1 MSSKKAKSKPAEGA
15 RELELRP
22 APTFLAQRL
31 AFFDKLWDAEQQVI
45 AQKPRESINITLPD
59 GKVHVGTSWETTP
72 LEIVRGIGKSL
83 AERTVVAKV
92 NDELWDLTRPF
103 EADSTLAFLDF
114 TTEEGKKVFWHS
126 SAHILGEAAER
137 RFGAHL
143 AVGPPTTTGFYYEMA
158 LPEDRAVSSTDD
170 IDPLTALATSII
182 SEKQPFQRL
191 TVTKDQLLEL
201 FQSNKYKQH
210 IIGDKIPDG
219 TSTTVYRCGP
229 LIDLCRG
236 PHVTDTSRIKAFGIL
251 KLSASYFLGDP
262 TNDSLQR
269 VYGISFPDKKQL
281 AEHLQFL
288 KEAAKRD
295 HRRIGKDQELFMFH
309 DQSPGSVFFLPH
321 GTIIYNA
328 LLSFIR
334 KEYWKRGYQE
344 VHSPNMFNSTLWKKS
359 GHWEHYHE
367 DMFTFEVEK
376 DIWGLKP
383 MNCPGHCL
391 IFASRARNYRELPIR
406 MAEFGVL
413 HRNEASG
420 ALGGLTRVR
429 RFVQDDSHIFCRQDQ
444 VGEEVLAVFEFLK
457 SVYGK
462 LDFSFK
468 LKLSTRPE
476 KFLGT
481 IETWDKAEKTL
492 STALDDFYQGAV
504 PWELNPGD
512 GAFYGPK
519 VDITITDALGRDFQC
534 ATIQLDFQLPERF
547 DLSYQTAD
555 DGSAT
560 AAAAAAAAAT
570 STPDAEGGLRPG
582 HVRPVII
589 HRAIYGSFERFIGI
603 LTEHFG
609 GKWPFWISPRQVMV
623 IPVMTG
629 ATDYVKEVQAL
640 LRTNEFHAD
649 VDLSA
654 NTLNKKIRSAQ
665 LLQYNFIF
673 VLGAK
678 EMTDRTVTIRS
689 REDAEKTQ
697 SAEQLVL
704 SLDEAVVK
712 LKALR
717 ESQGLQNKFD

>member
-1 MSSKKAKSKPAEGA
+1 MSATTKKPKAKPAAGA
-15 RELELRP
+15 SVDLELRP
-22 APTFLAQRL
+22 APSFLEHRL
-31 AFFDKLWDAEQQVI
+31 SLFDKLWAEQQQ
-45 AQKPRESINITLPD
+45 AFTQKPREQINITLPD

-72 LEIVRGIGKSL
+72 FEIVRGISKSL

-103 EADSTLAFLDF
+103 EADSTLAFYDF

-143 AVGPPTTTGFYYEMA
+143 AVGPPTTNGFYYEMA
-158 LPEDRAVSSTDD
+158 LPDNRAVSSTEDV
-170 IDPLTALATSII
+170 DPLTSLATSII
-182 SEKQPFQRL
+182 GEKQPFQRL
-191 TVTKDQLLEL
+191 TVTKEQLLEM
-201 FQSNKYKQH
+201 FKSNKYKQH

-236 PHVTDTSRIKAFGIL
+236 PHVPDTGKIKAFGIL

-262 TNDSLQR
+262 ANDSLQR

-281 AEHLQFL
+281 AEHLKFL
-288 KEAAKRD
+288 EEVAKRD
-295 HRRIGKDQELFMFH
+295 HRRIGKDQELFLFH
-309 DQSPGSVFFLPH
+309 DQSPGSAFFLPH
-321 GTIIYNA
+321 GTIIYNT
-328 LLSFIR
+328 LQSFIR

-344 VHSPNMFNSTLWKKS
+344 VHSPNMFNSALWKKS

-376 DIWGLKP
+376 DIWALKP

-391 IFASRARNYRELPIR
+391 IFASKTRSYKELPIR

-420 ALGGLTRVR
+420 ALSGLTRVR
-429 RFVQDDSHIFCRQDQ
+429 RFVQDDSHIFCTEDQ
-444 VGEEVLAVFEFLK
+444 VGEEVLAVFDFLR

-462 LDFSFK
+462 LDFTFK

-476 KFLGT
+476 KFLGS

-492 STALDDFYQGAV
+492 SDALDKFYQGTAS
-504 PWELNPGD
+504 WELNPGD

-519 VDITITDALGRDFQC
+519 VDITICDALGRDFQC
-534 ATIQLDFQLPERF
+534 ATIQLDFQLPQRF
-547 DLSYQTAD
+547 DLSYQVAD
-555 DGSAT
+555 EAPAS
-560 AAAAAAAAAT
+560 AAA
-570 STPDAEGGLRPG
+570 STAL
-582 HVRPVII
+582 VRPVII

-603 LTEHFG
+603 LTEHFA
-609 GKWPFWISPRQVMV
+609 GKWPFWLSPRQVMV
-623 IPVMTG
+623 IPVMVS
-629 ATDYVKEVQAL
+629 ANDYVTEVRAL
-640 LRTNEFHAD
+640 LRENEFHAD

-654 NTLNKKIRSAQ
+654 NTLNKKIRQAQ
-665 LLQYNFIF
+665 LLQYNFIL

-689 REDAEKTQ
+689 RDSAEKAQ
-697 SAEQLVL
+697 SAEQVVL
-704 SLDEAVVK
+704 PLDEAIVK
-712 LKALR
+712 FKALR
-717 ESQGLQNKFD
+717 QSQDLQNKLE